1 MNAIAALADVV
12 DTVEGARAYFQTG
25 ATRPIGWR
33 LQQLDRL
40 AAMLRENRTRFEQA
54 LWSDLHKSAT
64 EAQLT
69 ELGSVLSDIAHTRK
83 HLRAWTRPRRAKV
96 QASLAP
102 VSAKLVTE
110 PLGVVLIIAPWNY
123 PIQLTIAPL
132 IGAIAAGNTVVL
144 KPSELAPHTSAALAD
159 LIPKYLDRRAVRVVE
174 GAVAETTALLAQK
187 FDHIFYTGNGTVGRV
202 VARAAAEHLTPT
214 TLELGG
220 KSPVW
225 FDDDAHIHQVARRIA
240 WAKFTNAGQTCIAPD
255 YILTT
260 PERVQPLTDAIAA
273 ATTEM
278 WGRDPRESSDFGRI
292 VNERHHA
299 RLVRYLTDGDVAY
312 GGLAEASTLYLAPTI
327 LQLEQGAQRQNLA
340 VLRDEIFGPVLPILP
355 VASASEA
362 IHHINA
368 GDKPLAMYVFA
379 ASRETRARFVNETS
393 AGAVGLDV
401 PFIHAGVP
409 SLPFGGVGESGMG
422 AYHGEFS
429 VSTFSHLKPV
439 LRKPYFVDTIKL
451 VQPPYTP
458 LSRRIAHKTAGG

>member
-12 DTVEGARAYFQTG
+12 DTVDDARAYFETG
-25 ATRPIGWR
+25 ATRPIAWR
-33 LQQLDRL
+33 LNQLNQL
-40 AAMLRENRTRFEQA
+40 AEMLRGHRTRFEQA
-54 LWSDLHKSAT
+54 LWADLHKSAT

-83 HLRAWTRPRRAKV
+83 HLRAWTKPRRVRV

-102 VSAKLVTE
+102 ATAKLVTE

-132 IGAIAAGNTVVL
+132 IGAIAAGNAVVL
-144 KPSELAPHTSAALAD
+144 KPSELAPRTSAVLAE
-159 LIPKYLDRRAVRVVE
+159 LIPRYLDRRAVHVVE

-255 YILTT
+255 YVLTT
-260 PERVQPLTDAIAA
+260 PDRVQPLTDAIAA

-278 WGRDPRESSDFGRI
+278 WGEDPSQIADFGRI

-299 RLVRYLTDGDVAY
+299 RLVGYLADGHVAY
-312 GGLAEASTLYLAPTI
+312 GGDADASTRYLAPTI
-327 LQLEQGAQRQNLA
+327 LQLAQGAQRQDLA
-340 VLRDEIFGPVLPILP
+340 VLRDEIFGPILPILP

-362 IHHINA
+362 IRHINA
-368 GDKPLAMYVFA
+368 GDKPLAMYIFA
-379 ASRETRARFVNETS
+379 GARTTRDRFVDETS
-393 AGAVGLDV
+393 SGAVGLDV

-429 VSTFSHLKPV
+429 IRTFSHLKPV
-439 LRKPYFVDTIKL
+439 LRKPHFADTIKM

-458 LSRRIAHKTAGG
+458 FSRRIAQKTAGG